1 MGFLDAFGGAGASV
15 EDITAGRSTVAGE
28 SIDHGEDQ
36 RQAIAETAAA
46 ISAQQQQD
54 AQNFMQ
60 PQMAAPQQDMGM
72 VQSRTGINVPGV
84 YGQAQM
90 GRPFQPYAQLF
101 QQGLPSTV
109 TAGFAAGTRPLSQL
123 MARQNYSPLPNV
135 GLMGALPNTATGIL
149 ERLEAGGKPVY
160 DPTGQIVGVMGEG
173 LFGGEAYFGRPGF
186 DPLQGGSQRLEDERG
201 ALMGYQSVGYTG
213 DMGSDDDGGES
224 PLPGVPTTAAVT
236 QAAPEAPRAAPEY
249 IYPEGGFFP
258 ETGRY
263 YRRGLLDIDPG
274 GLLDFTARN
283 EAFRRGM
290 ATDASLYGMPYDLS
304 GYTLL
309 A

>member
-309 A
+309 

>member
-60 PQMAAPQQDMGM
+60 PQMAVPQQDMDM